1 MLLAKLMAAS
11 LQAHAM
17 LISVRGQTLKHLR
30 GHVNGVTFQK
40 GLPSAAILVQEI
52 DFQIYELKSKC

>member
-40 GLPSAAILVQEI
+40 GLPSAAILV
-52 DFQIYELKSKC
+52 